1 MGTAYR
7 VKVVAPSL
15 SDAERDDLARVI
27 SGELENVNRK
37 MSTYQDGSELSRFN
51 HASAT
56 DAFAL
61 SSDTLCVFTEAARV
75 SELTAG
81 AFDITVGPLVDAWGF
96 GPAKP
101 ERTPTEEEL
110 AALRES
116 VGWRTILI
124 DATAVTVRKTHAAT
138 RCDLSAIAKGY
149 AVDRVSEALTRL
161 GRQSHMVEV
170 GGEVRTAGRNAAGEP
185 WRIAVEKPFAGST
198 ALQRVVRLGDD
209 AMATS
214 GDYRNFIERDG
225 IRYSHTIDPRTGRP
239 VMHRLASVSVLHK
252 SCMTAD
258 ALATALMVMG
268 EEEALTFATNHEL
281 AVLLLIRGDDG
292 GFTEAATPAFAALSI
307 E

>member
-124 DATAVTVRKTHAAT
+124 DATAGTVRKTHAAT

-281 AVLLLIRGDDG
+281 AVLLLIREDGG
-292 GFTEAATPAFAALSI
+292 GFTEEATPAFVALSI